1 VPSLRLLLDTRQDE
15 ALRIRGVARELVAR
29 IQKLKKK
36 GQVSARDP
44 IAIYYQ
50 LQEKPGHLR

>member
-1 VPSLRLLLDTRQDE
+1 
-15 ALRIRGVARELVAR
+15 VARELVAR